1 MAILQTLLLPLVLAA
16 AALVGDGWLGIRLA
30 DAERPTIG
38 EVFPRSPAAKAGLKS
53 GDVIVSIND
62 KATRTVEALFEV
74 FQGLNAGDW
83 ARLDVLRGGKKRKFK
98 VQLATRPV
106 EGRQR
111 VRVEEKPARRPGK
124 KPAKV
129 AERDGRPAFLG
140 IEIQESERGLVV
152 TSLVKGAVAAR
163 AGIKPGDQLRSFNGA
178 RVANIDQLDKIMKGL
193 HARDKIR
200 IGYRRGG
207 RNRETSLV
215 AMARPGARP
224 AAEGRTPARP
234 APTKRAPTKRAPTKR
249 APIKRAPVKRAPTKR
264 TAKKTE
270 KAAPKNASMAGFSS
284 SLESSLSKARRRG
297 RPVLLVFGAS
307 WCVNCETLKKSL
319 AHSSLRRM
327 LGQYE
332 RVWID
337 TDQQSA
343 LADKYNVESLPHT
356 MILSSGGKVQKT
368 IIGYQPAQILAQHL
382 RAGLSSAAPSKR
394 VPSKRAPAKRRSA
407 PKVRPNAQPKKA
419 KVRAKKVQPKK
430 VRPKRVK
437 AQPKKAQPKKAQPK
451 KAQPKK
457 AQPRR
462 VQPRRVRPAPA
473 RTAPTRRTAPARNTT
488 ATELQRLRSE
498 VQRLRA
504 EQRKQGRLLE
514 RILRELQ
521 KKK

>member
-16 AALVGDGWLGIRLA
+16 ATLVGDGWLGIRLA

-53 GDVIVSIND
+53 GDVIVSVND

-98 VQLATRPV
+98 VQLAARPV

-111 VRVEEKPARRPGK
+111 VGSEEKPARRPGK

-140 IEIQESERGLVV
+140 IEIEESERGLVV

-178 RVANIDQLDKIMKGL
+178 PVVNIDQLDKIMKGL

-224 AAEGRTPARP
+224 AAEGRAPAR
-234 APTKRAPTKRAPTKR
+234 R
-249 APIKRAPVKRAPTKR
+249 APIKRASAKRAPTKRAPTKR

-270 KAAPKNASMAGFSS
+270 KAAPRNASMAGFSS
-284 SLESSLSKARRRG
+284 SLESSLSKARRSG

-382 RAGLSSAAPSKR
+382 RAGLSAGAPT
-394 VPSKRAPAKRRSA
+394 KRAPAKRAPTKRAPAKRKAA
-407 PKVRPNAQPKKA
+407 PKVRSKAQPKKA
-419 KVRAKKVQPKK
+419 KVRPKKVQPKKVQPKKVQPKK
-430 VRPKRVK
+430 VRPKKAK
-437 AQPKKAQPKKAQPK
+437 AQPKK
-451 KAQPKK
+451 
-457 AQPRR
+457 
-462 VQPRRVRPAPA
+462 VQPRRVRPAADRSAPA
-473 RTAPTRRTAPARNTT
+473 RRTAPARNTA

-498 VQRLRA
+498 VQRLRT